1 MKMRTAAMM
10 MKPPPRPT
18 TRPTIS
24 GMFIMV
30 ELEPAPQ
37 LSAVQPFAATATMVL
52 LAPVTAYACVD
63 EKAQHGMTVGTVL
76 HAWRSLIVSVPTE
89 SWCDAP
95 GLTVSVLSM
104 GATLRYSAWH
114 ELCASASSKCDIQL
128 LPGTSLSFHP
138 RPCAS
143 TVLHDVRVR
152 PPPPPEYVF
161 GWSHAPH
168 HTTWERVP
176 CHALSARL
184 ASCRLLLLLL
194 MCACRVHGPSRRRP
208 SLRHLEVWKMSE
220 NVPGRLA
227 EPFITRSCA
236 EQHREKTLNA
246 ANLQTFIAIR
256 SSWS

>member
-104 GATLRYSAWH
+104 WATLRYSAWH

-138 RPCAS
+138 RTCAS

-152 PPPPPEYVF
+152 FSSSFFPPRVRVWLVTCP
-161 GWSHAPH
+161 SPH
-168 HTTWERVP
+168 HMGKGAMP
-176 CHALSARL
+176 CQ
-184 ASCRLLLLLL
+184 
-194 MCACRVHGPSRRRP
+194 
-208 SLRHLEVWKMSE
+208 
-220 NVPGRLA
+220 PGWQVA
-227 EPFITRSCA
+227 DF
-236 EQHREKTLNA
+236 
-246 ANLQTFIAIR
+246 
-256 SSWS
+256 